1 MQIKILTI
9 LSLFILLLSACTPS
23 NPLDGTAWVLTQLND
38 QPVLTTTQVL
48 LNFEADQ
55 LSGTDGCNLIGGA
68 VAVSASDFVISEGL
82 MTTEMACEP
91 AIMEQ
96 ASAYTSA
103 LMQARSYLWEDT
115 QLTLLDEAGNP
126 LAVFTAQ
133 PAD

>member
-1 MQIKILTI
+1 MQIKILTV
-9 LSLFILLLSACTPS
+9 LTLFTLLLSACSPS

-48 LNFEADQ
+48 LKFEGDQ
-55 LSGTDGCNLIGGA
+55 LGGSDGCNLIGGT
-68 VAVSASDFVISEGL
+68 VAISASDFSIDEGL

-96 ASAYTSA
+96 ASAYISA
-103 LMQARSYLWEDT
+103 LMQARSYRWEDT
-115 QLTLLDEAGNP
+115 QLTLLDENGDP